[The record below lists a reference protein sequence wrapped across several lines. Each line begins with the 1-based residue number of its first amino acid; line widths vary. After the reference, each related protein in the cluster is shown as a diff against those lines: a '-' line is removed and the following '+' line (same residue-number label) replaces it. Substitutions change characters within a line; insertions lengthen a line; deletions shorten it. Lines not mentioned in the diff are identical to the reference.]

1 VLVCVLQ
8 VVLHRLLPDHLL
20 NLPLGVDVEWVII
33 QQSHLLHAITLPTL
47 VVAHHLKPDFAE
59 AVAVV
64 DRLSQSRPLLP
75 HLSHG
80 GGIAQYV

>member
-1 VLVCVLQ
+1 VLQ

-59 AVAVV
+59 AVAIV